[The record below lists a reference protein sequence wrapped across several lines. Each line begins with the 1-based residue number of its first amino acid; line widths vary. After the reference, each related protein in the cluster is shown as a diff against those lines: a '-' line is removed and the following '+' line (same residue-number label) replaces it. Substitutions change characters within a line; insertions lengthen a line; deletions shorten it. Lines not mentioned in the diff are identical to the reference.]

1 MKVNTLSTGTMEKLL
16 MSQVERMLKD
26 KQLSSGTNIM
36 VLTRD
41 GKSSMLTRPIRFQ
54 ERDLMMT
61 SDSTEIDHSIS
72 DPDFQ

>member
-26 KQLSSGTNIM
+26 KLLSSGTNIM

>member
-1 MKVNTLSTGTMEKLL
+1 MKVNTSSTGTMEKLL
-16 MSQVERMLKD
+16 MSQEERMLKD

-54 ERDLMMT
+54 ERDLMRN